1 MLFCVFVLIFLLLS
15 FFKRVQHDD
24 YSNCVSMSVFC
35 NCFPFF
41 KKCLQKDKICKSYFS
56 LPINDFDSVVFRKI
70 CNKFL
75 KWFSIAKRNNSK
87 KRKKKTSLFF
97 CVAILFFFC
106 QIGVVNRVFFNCFF
120 FLSFKK
126 MAFF

>member
-1 MLFCVFVLIFLLLS
+1 L
-15 FFKRVQHDD
+15 
-24 YSNCVSMSVFC
+24 Y
-35 NCFPFF
+35 CFSFF

-87 KRKKKTSLFF
+87 KRKKKTSLFLRCDF
-97 CVAILFFFC
+97 VFFC
-106 QIGVVNRVFFNCFF
+106 QIGVVNRVFFNFFSFFQTNGF
-120 FLSFKK
+120 FL
-126 MAFF
+126 ATNGFF